1 MATDLNPFKEIA
13 WMVDG
18 IVPTVDVTDLVS
30 VWSLPKVKEHFE
42 QEASGCLPKE
52 GSNFDIN
59 YLKSVC
65 DHGSN
70 AAAVWHRLQ
79 VFETL
84 RRSIEFGSMLF
95 GQRDGKPS
103 DAVFKVLATVPMP
116 MWGPQSFNIFELVSL
131 IQKESQAQAAV
142 ASAR

>member
-18 IVPTVDVTDLVS
+18 IVPAVDGADLKS

-42 QEASGCLPKE
+42 QQASGCLPKE

-65 DHGSN
+65 GHGSN
-70 AAAVWHRLQ
+70 AAAVWHRLR

-84 RRSIEFGSMLF
+84 RRSIEFGSVFSRLVE
-95 GQRDGKPS
+95 GKPT

-116 MWGPQSFNIFELVSL
+116 MWGPQAFNIFELVSL
-131 IQKESQAQAAV
+131 IQKESE
-142 ASAR
+142 ARR